1 MRAGLKH
8 RMEQLPLLAD
18 RRWLAY
24 LLILLLSGLA
34 WAIRL
39 VLDNVFPPGFPYLT
53 FFPAVILSSFLFGRG
68 PGIVSAV
75 VCGLLAWYF
84 FIPPAYSFGLQRGT
98 AVALLFYVGVV
109 SVDIALIHWMQRANK
124 RLLAERERNRQLA
137 EERGH
142 LAEERGRLAE
152 QTELLFS
159 ELQHRVSN
167 NLQMVG
173 AVLTL
178 QKRGVSDPTAR
189 QALDDASSKL
199 QMIGRIQR
207 QLYSTSGEQVTLEVF
222 LPDLVHDLI
231 AAGGKPGVIC
241 SIDAEPGIMLPPD
254 AAIPLA
260 LIMAEAVAN
269 AIEHG
274 FAGREL
280 GCIAITLSRRGSQIE
295 LLVHDDGHGLPTG
308 FNLEQAS
315 SLGLKVARTLA
326 SNLGANLMIE
336 SADPGS
342 RLTLLIPTAIQK
354 RLIPGSS
361 HSPVLN

>member
-1 MRAGLKH
+1 MH

-24 LLILLLSGLA
+24 VFVVVLSLLA
-34 WAIRL
+34 WMVRL
-39 VLDNVFPPGFPYLT
+39 TLDYVFPPGFPYLT
-53 FFPAVILSSFLFGRG
+53 FFPVVILSSFLFGRA
-68 PGIVSAV
+68 PGTVSAIL
-75 VCGLLAWYF
+75 CGLLAWYF
-84 FIPPAYSFGLQRGT
+84 FIPPVYSFGLQRGT
-98 AVALLFYVGVV
+98 AVALIFYVGVV
-109 SVDIALIHWMQRANK
+109 SVDIALIHWMQRANR

-137 EERGH
+137 DDRGR

-173 AVLTL
+173 AVLSL

-207 QLYSTSGEQVTLEVF
+207 QLYSTSGEQVTLDVF
-222 LPDLVHDLI
+222 LPELANDLI
-231 AAGGKPGVIC
+231 AAGGKPGVRC
-241 SIDAEPGIMLPPD
+241 SIAAEPGIMLPPD

-274 FAGREL
+274 FAEREH
-280 GCIAITLSRRGSQIE
+280 GCIAIELARNAGQIE
-295 LLVHDDGHGLPTG
+295 LSVHDDGHGLPPG
-308 FNLEQAS
+308 FDFAHAT

-326 SNLGANLMIE
+326 SNLDASLTIE
-336 SADPGS
+336 AADPGT
-342 RLTLLIPTAIQK
+342 RLKLTIPVVAEDRATTS
-354 RLIPGSS
+354 LG
-361 HSPVLN
+361 HS

>member
-1 MRAGLKH
+1 VRAGLKH

-18 RRWLAY
+18 RRWSAY
-24 LLILLLSGLA
+24 LLVFLLSVLA
-34 WAIRL
+34 WAVRL
-39 VLDNVFPPGFPYLT
+39 ILDNVFPPGFPYLT

-68 PGIVSAV
+68 PGTVSAII
-75 VCGLLAWYF
+75 CGLLAWYF
-84 FIPPAYSFGLQRGT
+84 FIPPAYSLGLQRGT
-98 AVALLFYVGVV
+98 AVALVFYVGVV

-137 EERGH
+137 EERGY

-178 QKRGVSDPTAR
+178 QKRGISDSTAR
-189 QALDDASSKL
+189 QALEDASSKL

-207 QLYSTSGEQVTLEVF
+207 QLYSTSGEQVTLDVF
-222 LPDLVHDLI
+222 LPDLMNDLI
-231 AAGGKPGVIC
+231 AASGKPGVIC
-241 SIDAEPGIMLPPD
+241 SINAEPGIMLPPD

-274 FAGREL
+274 FAEREF
-280 GCIAITLSRRGSQIE
+280 GCIAITLGRRGSQIE
-295 LLVHDDGHGLPTG
+295 LSVHDDGQGLPAG
-308 FNLEQAS
+308 FDFTQAS

-326 SNLGANLMIE
+326 SNLGATLIIE
-336 SADPGS
+336 SADPGT
-342 RLTLLIPTAIQK
+342 RLTLVVPTAIQEC
-354 RLIPGSS
+354 LTTSPN
-361 HSPVLN
+361 HSPTL

>member
-1 MRAGLKH
+1 VKAGLKH

-18 RRWLAY
+18 RRWVAY
-24 LLILLLSGLA
+24 VCVVLLSVLA
-34 WAIRL
+34 WVVRL
-39 VLDNVFPPGFPYLT
+39 TLDHVFPPGFPYLT
-53 FFPAVILSSFLFGRG
+53 FFPAVILSSFLFGRA
-68 PGIVSAV
+68 PGIVSAII
-75 VCGLLAWYF
+75 CGLLAWYF

-98 AVALLFYVGVV
+98 AVALIFYFGVV
-109 SVDIALIHWMQRANK
+109 SVDIALIHWMQRANE

-137 EERGH
+137 EDRGR

-152 QTELLFS
+152 QTELLFR

-178 QKRGVSDPTAR
+178 QKRGISDPAAR

-207 QLYSTSGEQVTLEVF
+207 QLYSTSGEQVTLDVF
-222 LPDLVHDLI
+222 LPELANDLI
-231 AAGGKPGVIC
+231 GAGGKPGVSC
-241 SIDAEPGIMLPPD
+241 SMDAEPGILLPPD
-254 AAIPLA
+254 AAIPVA

-274 FAGREL
+274 FADKEHGR
-280 GCIAITLSRRGSQIE
+280 IAITLARHGGQIE
-295 LLVHDDGHGLPTG
+295 LSVHDDGHGLPAG
-308 FNLEQAS
+308 FDFAHAT

-326 SNLGANLMIE
+326 SNLDASLTIKA
-336 SADPGS
+336 ADPGT
-342 RLTLLIPTAIQK
+342 RLKLLLPIAA
-354 RLIPGSS
+354 
-361 HSPVLN
+361 